1 MLLIGAELVWLGRQD
16 QEQSDW
22 TMEQKILEILEIS
35 RKNQPQE
42 FDRLQVFIL
51 IFFTIHLISFS
62 LCEVKGSITFF

>member
-51 IFFTIHLISFS
+51 IFFYNTPYQFFS
-62 LCEVKGSITFF
+62 L

>member
-1 MLLIGAELVWLGRQD
+1 MLMIGAELVWLGRQD

-51 IFFTIHLISFS
+51 IFLQYTLSVFLF
-62 LCEVKGSITFF
+62 VK